1 MAGRPVVVPWH
12 NSAEDLQARAKN
24 EVNPHLARRWHALHM
39 LRLGRSVSETAETVG
54 VAYRTV
60 EYWLEWY
67 REGGISEVTRHR
79 RGRGKSPS
87 NTTPTDAQI
96 EILLTEARTNG
107 FASQRAAIAWM
118 AEHHGVTI
126 TPSNMSRLFRSAQI
140 RRRLPPA
147 AISNLSYYSPARRTE
162 PEGNPYVTRA
172 IWRLPMRGDYDYPQ
186 REDVSA

>member
-1 MAGRPVVVPWH
+1 MAGRPVVVAWQ
-12 NSAEDLQARAKN
+12 NSAEDLAMRAKS
-24 EVNPHLARRWHALHM
+24 ESNPHLARRWQALHM

-79 RGRGKSPS
+79 RGRGKSLSSKEPNAS
-87 NTTPTDAQI
+87 QI
-96 EILLTEARTNG
+96 EILLKEARTNG
-107 FASQRAAIAWM
+107 FSSQRAAIAWM

-140 RRRLPPA
+140 RRRLPPT
-147 AISNLSYYSPARRTE
+147 AISNLSYHSANRQS
-162 PEGNPYVTRA
+162 EGNPYVTRA